1 MPGREVFWNVPF
13 HELTYV
19 IAAVVV
25 LAAVILFVKRILHWR
40 LGKPEKR
47 TDRLGRRFLN
57 LITGGLI
64 QTKTWRSVYPGAF
77 HGLIFWGFFVL
88 FLGTV
93 TLTGYEH
100 FGVPVVQGTFYLIFS
115 LVLDVFGLLVLSG
128 ITLAFIRRIVFKP
141 PELDNRPVDFLI
153 LLLLGSIIVTGFLVE
168 SFRIAYFKEPYEV
181 YSVVGWFVSEPFW
194 GLDGLLIQGLHFGFW
209 VAHLFLS
216 LLFFIL
222 LPTTKLF
229 HVAAAPAAAFFT
241 DLRHPGTMKPTGDLE
256 TAEEFGITTLR
267 DLTWRDILDFDA
279 CTRCGRCEAACPA
292 HASDKPLSPKKVIQD
307 LKTYFN
313 SNLKVFKGSG
323 DDGGVIA
330 EETEVAPDAIWACTT
345 CLYCVYTCPTYVEQ
359 MPKLLELRRSLVLTQ
374 DSFPA
379 EVGTAFR
386 NFETNSN
393 PWGVGWAER
402 AEWSEGLD
410 VPLAA
415 DGADFEYLFFVGCA
429 GSFDKRNI
437 KVSKA
442 FVNVLNAAGISFAI
456 LGTEEKCCGESA
468 RRLGHEFLFAELAAG
483 NLAAFEKYGVKKIV
497 TTCPHCYNTFKN
509 EYPALGANLDVY
521 HETELI
527 ARLIADGRL
536 KQTVARS
543 EVATFHDSCYLGR
556 YNGIYAEPR
565 RALAAAG
572 VKIKEMKR
580 HGKKSFCCGGGG
592 GRMWL
597 EETLGVHICRLR
609 AEEAVATGT
618 DNIVTACPY
627 CLTMLE
633 DGAGELDMEERVKV
647 RDVAEVVSE
656 RFAYENR

>member
-13 HELTYV
+13 HVLTYV
-19 IAAVVV
+19 LAAAVV
-25 LAAVILFVKRILHWR
+25 LAAVIFFIKRISRWR

-47 TDRLGRRFLN
+47 TENPGRRFLN
-57 LITGGLI
+57 LITGGLV
-64 QTKTWRSVYPGAF
+64 QTRTWRSAYPGIF
-77 HGLIFWGFFVL
+77 HALVFLGFFVL

-93 TLTGYEH
+93 ILTGYEH
-100 FGVPVVQGTFYLIFS
+100 FGIPKVEGTFYLVYS
-115 LVLDVFGLLVLSG
+115 LVLDVFGILVLLG
-128 ITLAFIRRIVFKP
+128 IVLALIRRYVIRP
-141 PELDNRPVDFLI
+141 PELDNKPVDFLI
-153 LLLLGSIIVTGFLVE
+153 LFLLGSIIVTGFLVE
-168 SFRIAYFKEPYEV
+168 SFRIAYFKKPYEV
-181 YSVVGWFVSEPFW
+181 YSIAGWFVSKPFW
-194 GLDGLLIQGLHFGFW
+194 GLSDPLLKGLHLGFW
-209 VAHLFLS
+209 GGHLLLS

-229 HVAAAPAAAFFT
+229 HMVAAPAAAFFT
-241 DLRHPGTMKPTGDLE
+241 DLTHPGAMKPTGDLE

-279 CTRCGRCEAACPA
+279 CTRCGRCEAGCPA

-307 LKTYFN
+307 LKTYFD
-313 SNLKVFKGSG
+313 SNLRIFKGNG
-323 DDGGVIA
+323 AEAGAIA
-330 EETEVAPDAIWACTT
+330 EDTEVAPDAIWACTT
-345 CLYCVYTCPTYVEQ
+345 CFYCVYACPAYVEQ
-359 MPKLLELRRSLVLTQ
+359 MPKLLEMRRSLVLMQ
-374 DSFPA
+374 DTFPA
-379 EVGTAFR
+379 EVGAAFR

-393 PWGVGWAER
+393 PWGIGWSER
-402 AEWSEGLD
+402 AEWTEGLD

-415 DGADFEYLFFVGCA
+415 DGAEFEYLFFVGCA

-442 FVNVLNAAGISFAI
+442 FVNVLKAAGVSFAI
-456 LGTEEKCCGESA
+456 LGTKEKCCGESP
-468 RRLGHEFLFAELAAG
+468 RRLGHEFLFAELAAE
-483 NLAAFEKYGVKKIV
+483 NLATFEKYGVKKIV

-509 EYPALGANLDVY
+509 EYPALGADLDVY

-536 KQTVARS
+536 KIDGGDRRI
-543 EVATFHDSCYLGR
+543 ATFHDSCYLGR

-580 HGKKSFCCGGGG
+580 RGKKSFCCGGGG

-609 AEEAVATGT
+609 AEEAIATGT

-633 DGAGELDMEERVKV
+633 DGVGELDMEERVKV

-656 RFAYENR
+656 RFAHKNR